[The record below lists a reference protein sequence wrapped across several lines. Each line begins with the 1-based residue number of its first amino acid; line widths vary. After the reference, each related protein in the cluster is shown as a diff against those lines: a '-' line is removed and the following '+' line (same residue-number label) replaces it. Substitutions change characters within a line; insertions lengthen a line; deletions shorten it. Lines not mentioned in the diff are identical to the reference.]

1 MDEPGVELPHIPLV
15 ALVATHD
22 LFRSL
27 DLATLADLEAELSLV
42 RLAPGATL
50 FRQGDAGDGMYVLVE
65 GCLSIR
71 FHPVDG
77 VEIAVDEMRPL
88 ASVGEMALLTGQPRS
103 ATAIAAEA
111 SVLVRLGRAGF
122 DRLAARHPHAMRD
135 FAQTLLPRLHRTQL
149 ASALAGLFGPI
160 EGAALRELQALLEWR
175 HLPAGTTLF
184 RQGEPGDELAIVVN
198 GRLRIVVERPERA
211 PQTVGE
217 VSRGECVGEFALLT
231 GQPRSATVHA
241 VRDSDVVL
249 LSQALFE
256 RLLAQ
261 YPRAMLQ
268 IARAVIAHA
277 PSPARGDSSAT
288 TITFA
293 LIPAGPTA
301 PLADV
306 ARRLVDALSAFGPT
320 LHLSGE
326 RLDALFGRHDAAQTD
341 VDDLQDV
348 ALKSWLTEQEA
359 IYRYLVYEADRT
371 WSPWTRRC
379 LRQADRTLIVGRAGA
394 DSAPGEV
401 ERGAR
406 AAGGHARAE
415 LVLVH
420 PDDCPRPAG
429 TAAWLDQRDLH
440 THHHVRLG
448 VAADYGRLARRM
460 TGRAI
465 GLVLSGGG
473 SRGLAHIGVIRAL
486 EEAGLAADMIGGTSM
501 GALIGAGYAIDR
513 GYAEQIQLAEAFS
526 RRSKVFDFTLPLT
539 SFFAA
544 RKLTGVFREL
554 FEDIRIEDLWRPFF
568 AVSSNLTRAEPV
580 IHDRGLLWA
589 CVRASTAIPGVF
601 APVLRDGDVVV
612 DGGVMNNFPIDIMR
626 EAYEAGTVIGVN
638 VSPPTEKLK
647 DYRFGDSVSGWQV
660 LWSRVSPFGG
670 RVRAPSL
677 LASLIRATEIN
688 GAYKVR
694 SPAFQRLA
702 DLVIQPPVVQFHP
715 LDFDAYQA
723 LIAAG
728 YDEGRAAIAAWSS
741 SLASSPAGPS

>member
-1 MDEPGVELPHIPLV
+1 MEKPGAERSHTSLA

-27 DLATLADLEAELSLV
+27 DPATLADLEAELSLV
-42 RLAPGATL
+42 RLAPGDTL
-50 FRQGDAGDGMYVLVE
+50 FRQGDAGDSMYVLVE

-71 FHPVDG
+71 FRPADG
-77 VEIAVDEMRPL
+77 VEIAVDDMRPL

-103 ATAIAAEA
+103 ATAIAADA
-111 SVLVRLGRAGF
+111 CALVRLGRSGF
-122 DRLAARHPHAMRD
+122 ERLAARHPHATRD

-149 ASALAGLFGPI
+149 ASALTNLFGPI

-184 RQGEPGDELAIVVN
+184 RQGAPGDELAIVVN
-198 GRLRIVVERPERA
+198 GRLRIIVERPNRA
-211 PQTVGE
+211 PQVVGE

-256 RLLAQ
+256 RLLEK

-288 TITFA
+288 AITFA

-306 ARRLVDALSAFGPT
+306 ARRLVDALSALGPT
-320 LHLSGE
+320 LYLSGE
-326 RLDALFGRHDAAQTD
+326 RLDTLFGRRDAAQTD

-359 IYRYLVYEADRT
+359 MYRFLVYQADAGST
-371 WSPWTRRC
+371 PWTRRC
-379 LRQADRTLIVGRAGA
+379 LRQADRALIVGRAGA

-401 ERGAR
+401 ER

-420 PDDCPRPAG
+420 PDDCARPTG
-429 TAAWLDQRDLH
+429 TAAWLAARRLH

-448 VAADYGRLARRM
+448 EPADFGRLARRL

-473 SRGLAHIGVIRAL
+473 ARGLAHIGVIRAL
-486 EEAGLAADMIGGTSM
+486 EEAGLAADMIGGTSV
-501 GALIGAGYAIDR
+501 GALIGAGYATDR
-513 GYAEQIQLAEAFS
+513 GYAEQIRLAQAFS
-526 RRSKVFDFTLPLT
+526 RRGKVFDFTLPLT

-544 RKLTGVFREL
+544 RKVTRLFQEL
-554 FEDIRIEDLWRPFF
+554 FEEIRIEDLWRSFF

-580 IHDRGLLWA
+580 IHDRGPLWA

-601 APVLRDGDVVV
+601 APVLREGDVVV
-612 DGGVMNNFPIDIMR
+612 DGAVMNNFPIDIMR
-626 EAYEAGTVIGVN
+626 ETYEAGTVIGIN

-660 LWSRVSPFGG
+660 LWSRVSPFGE
-670 RVRAPSL
+670 RVRAPSM

-715 LDFDAYQA
+715 LDFDAYEA

-728 YDEGRAAIAAWSS
+728 YEEGKRQIAAW
-741 SLASSPAGPS
+741 LTGRTLEA